1 MADNLPFDVDA
12 EQARLRQQQQPQ
24 QGPDM
29 GTANQIAG
37 FLNQPGAQAAL
48 LNFGISMMQP
58 RGYGDTF
65 AGQFGRAVGA
75 GGEAATRGELQGA
88 NIEKSEALAEAARSR
103 AGEAGARLEGSLERT
118 RLQQRVKLA
127 AGYSKYRS
135 EIEDRN
141 RKRQRDYEAAK
152 FLQPDLQPPPMEPL
166 MGLDEYLA
174 QQERLTGGLNIPP
187 PTGTSG
193 AKPGGNAGQAPQN
206 PTDRRVGQVYQTP
219 KGPLRWMGADASP
232 PWVAP

>member
-1 MADNLPFDVDA
+1 MADNLPFDVEA

-29 GTANQIAG
+29 GIANQVAG
-37 FLNQPGAQAAL
+37 FLDQPGARAAL

-65 AGQFGRAVGA
+65 AGQVGRSVGA
-75 GGEAATRGELQGA
+75 GAQAAAAGEAQVA
-88 NIEKSEALAEAARSR
+88 NIDRTEALAEAARSR
-103 AGEAGARLEGSLERT
+103 AGEAGARLEGALERT

-152 FLQPDLQPPPMEPL
+152 FTQPDLPPPQMEPIV
-166 MGLDEYLA
+166 GLDEYLA

-187 PTGTSG
+187 ATGGGGT
-193 AKPGGNAGQAPQN
+193 KPSGNAGPAPQN
-206 PTDRRVGQVYQTP
+206 PTDRRAGQVYNTT
-219 KGPLRWMGADASP
+219 KYGPQRWTGTG
-232 PWVAP
+232 WVDP